1 MTLIFCD
8 FLFDGGALL
17 FDDADDDDGGASIA
31 SGLSFVVLS
40 FDVDD
45 DEDDN
50 FVTTAICCAGLK
62 NNKIEIKYNFTI
74 FLKLKKFLFCLSLC
88 LSIHQRDALLNPHS
102 QRNAILQRRGFD
114 NVTVEI

>member
-8 FLFDGGALL
+8 FLLFVGSALL
-17 FDDADDDDGGASIA
+17 FDGGASIA

-45 DEDDN
+45 EDDVD

-62 NNKIEIKYNFTI
+62 TTKYKYDI
-74 FLKLKKFLFCLSLC
+74 
-88 LSIHQRDALLNPHS
+88 
-102 QRNAILQRRGFD
+102 
-114 NVTVEI
+114 

>member
-8 FLFDGGALL
+8 FLLFVGGALL
-17 FDDADDDDGGASIA
+17 FDDDDDDGASIA
-31 SGLSFVVLS
+31 SGLSLVELL

-45 DEDDN
+45 DGDDD

-74 FLKLKKFLFCLSLC
+74 FLKLKNSFFCLSLC
-88 LSIHQRDALLNPHS
+88 LNIHQRDALVNPHS
-102 QRNAILQRRGFD
+102 QRNAILQRRGLD